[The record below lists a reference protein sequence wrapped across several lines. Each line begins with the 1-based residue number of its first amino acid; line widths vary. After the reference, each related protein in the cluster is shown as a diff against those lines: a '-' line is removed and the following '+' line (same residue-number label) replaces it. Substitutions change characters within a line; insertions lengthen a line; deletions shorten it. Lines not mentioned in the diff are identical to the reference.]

1 MFLIMAWVFS
11 AFVAVGRFSC
21 MRFTFLICKMRIK
34 IRMYNLKNYY
44 NTYLIIYINRHSL
57 KF

>member
-11 AFVAVGRFSC
+11 AFVAVGKFSC

-44 NTYLIIYINRHSL
+44 NTYLIIYINN
-57 KF
+57 